1 MRSRL
6 MLLFALVLLSASC
19 KLSTPSNNQKES
31 FSGTLAVGGQTEF
44 YFDVK
49 KTGEYQMKITA
60 ENPAVA
66 VVGLGFGYP
75 GLVGCSVIESNSYA
89 TLNLQALGDAIS
101 PGSYCGTIY
110 DVGALTTAVQYTVE
124 VSHP

>member
-1 MRSRL
+1 
-6 MLLFALVLLSASC
+6 MLLLAFVLLSASC

-31 FSGTLAVGGQTEF
+31 FSGTLDVLGHSEF
-44 YFDVK
+44 YFNVK

-66 VVGLGFGYP
+66 IVGLGFGVP
-75 GLVGCSVIESNSYA
+75 GAIGCSIYESNSYA
-89 TLNLQALGDAIS
+89 TLNLQALGDAIT
-101 PGSYCGTIY
+101 PGQYCGMIS
-110 DVGALTTAVQYTVE
+110 DVGALTTSMTYTVE